1 MTRVAQAKVLTP
13 RYDIT
18 LADRLVYRG
27 SSWALAQ
34 RRGDQLDFH
43 DPRNGELL
51 TRTDEELGGLIGL
64 GEAKIVRGNASAKD
78 QEYAAATADL
88 ATLPG
93 PAVADARRIMAYT
106 DELKLRRLTYR
117 PATTE
122 LMAAI
127 AHVAKRIQ
135 DPQPPAPYLVK
146 RWMKKGDARAAA
158 GGRISSDT
166 SVSDYVPQHGF
177 KGNRTS
183 RVCFEVSKIIHHVI
197 EEVYLTPERRSI
209 TTVVSVARHKVRL
222 ANELRTPEDQ
232 LKLPG
237 RTAIDNAI
245 ASLPRDE
252 VLRRR
257 HGADKAYD
265 AVGPVHYRARP
276 EQPLDEIEM
285 DHTTC
290 DLFLVD
296 GLTGAP
302 LGRPTIVIGVDRCT
316 AMPWGM
322 HVGFDPPSVHTVMQC
337 MRNGL
342 LPKTYVRHY
351 ADNGV
356 WDINGSW
363 PSFGRPKRLSVDRGS
378 ENINHDM
385 HALGVDLPIKEIEA
399 KAGRKG
405 RLKGGIERML
415 GTLNRTLLQEQRGTT
430 FSNVV
435 ARDDYDPRKNAV
447 LSYEEL
453 LERLHHWLI
462 DVYMRRYHHGI
473 RDIPIQLWNKKIASY
488 MPRQVENVEKLLPLF
503 GRIEHRTLRRD
514 GIRWKHLFYIS
525 PDLMALLSNP
535 EFLKASRD
543 VRGDVV
549 VRFRYDPSNI
559 DHIHVYLPHARGQE
573 TMHLRVPVEA
583 RSREYARGL
592 SVWAHNSIVKTMRD
606 AAIESIDLSALDAA
620 KAKLIAGLDRD
631 TPGALKIRGATRI
644 ARIRQIGGI
653 APFGDSI
660 RTTPVG
666 SPEDERQRRAVE
678 GLDSSLIAPVASAQ
692 DEAEIIEPYQSA
704 QSSKRAGR
712 QFKRRSDP
720 PPATARKRPRP
731 GSAPRIA
738 MPSAA
743 LPAAD
748 DDFDFYSDEVKA

>member
-1 MTRVAQAKVLTP
+1 MTHAAQEQVQDLTP
-13 RYDIT
+13 RYDIK
-18 LADRLVYRG
+18 LVDRLIYRG
-27 SSWALAQ
+27 ASWTLTQ
-34 RRGDQLDFH
+34 RRGGELDFL
-43 DPRNGELL
+43 DPRNGEQI
-51 TRTDEELGGLIGL
+51 TRTDEELGGLISL
-64 GEAKIVRGNASAKD
+64 GEAKIMRGNASQKD
-78 QEYAAATADL
+78 QEYAAASADL
-88 ATLPG
+88 AMLSG
-93 PAVADARRIMAYT
+93 AAVADARRIMAYT
-106 DELKLRRLTYR
+106 DELKLRGMTYR
-117 PATTE
+117 PATPEVLT
-122 LMAAI
+122 AI
-127 AHVAKRIQ
+127 AYVARRIH

-146 RWMKKGDARAAA
+146 RWLKKGDARAAA
-158 GGRISSDT
+158 GGRVPSDT
-166 SVSDYVPQHGF
+166 SVSDYIPQHGF

-183 RVCFEVSKIIHHVI
+183 RVCFEVSKIIHQVI
-197 EEVYLTPERRSI
+197 EEVYLTPERRSVATLLSI
-209 TTVVSVARHKVRL
+209 ARHKVRL
-222 ANELRTPEDQ
+222 ANDLRAPEDQ

-245 ASLPRDE
+245 KSLPRDD
-252 VLRRR
+252 VLRKR

-265 AVGPVHYRARP
+265 AVGPVHYRTRP

-363 PSFGRPKRLSVDRGS
+363 PTFGRPRKLSVDRGA

-385 HALGVDLPIKEIEA
+385 QALGVDLPIKEIEA

-453 LERLHHWLI
+453 LERLHLWLI
-462 DVYMRRYHHGI
+462 DDYMRRYHHGI
-473 RDIPIQLWNKKIASY
+473 RDIPIKLWNKKIASY

-535 EFLKASRD
+535 DFLKASRD

-549 VRFRYDPSNI
+549 VRFRYDSSNI
-559 DHIHVYLPHARGQE
+559 DHIHVYLPHARGQQ

-592 SVWAHNSIVKTMRD
+592 SVWAHNSIDKTMRD
-606 AAIESIDLSALDAA
+606 AAIESIDVPALDAA

-631 TPGALKIRGATRI
+631 TPGALKIRGAARI

-678 GLDSSLIAPVASAQ
+678 VLHSSLVAHAQ
-692 DEAEIIEPYQSA
+692 DEAEMFEASQIA
-704 QSSKRAGR
+704 QSSKRTGR
-712 QFKRRSDP
+712 QIKRGRDP
-720 PPATARKRPRP
+720 SPATARKRARP
-731 GSAPRIA
+731 SSRARVA
-738 MPSAA
+738 TPSAA
-743 LPAAD
+743 APSAE